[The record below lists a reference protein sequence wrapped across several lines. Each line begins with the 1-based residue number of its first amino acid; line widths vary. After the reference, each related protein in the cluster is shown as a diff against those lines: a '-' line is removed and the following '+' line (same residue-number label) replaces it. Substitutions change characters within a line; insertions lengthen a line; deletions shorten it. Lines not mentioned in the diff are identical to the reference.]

1 VIAAPTILVVDNDEF
16 DQICFKRVWRTLRF
30 SNPVV
35 YANDGIDAL
44 EKLRGEHGQTKIPHP
59 CLIFLD
65 LDMPNMNGI
74 RFLETIRNDSEL
86 CDLKVYIYT
95 GLPQDDEVKK
105 ADALG
110 VSGFVLK
117 DDIRGSLEEILEDR
131 SISFQF
137 VA

>member
-1 VIAAPTILVVDNDEF
+1 MTVSPTILVVDNDEF
-16 DQICFKRVWRTLRF
+16 DQICFKRVWQTLRF

-44 EKLRGEHGQTKIPHP
+44 EKLRGEQGQKKIPQP

-74 RFLETIRNDSEL
+74 SFLETIRNDSEL
-86 CDLKVYIYT
+86 SHLKVYIYT
-95 GLPQDDEVKK
+95 GIPQDDEVKK
-105 ADALG
+105 AYELG

-117 DDIRGSLEEILEDR
+117 DDIQGSLEEILEDQ